1 MQLKNHSNGVYVGK
15 INHESL
21 DIIGL
26 NERTPSLG
34 LEFSGFLTAFSV
46 VGKRLSS
53 QNDVLSFQ
61 TDRWV
66 AIIPCCW
73 FARESGFGPYMF
85 ETSPDSISMHFPKQ
99 FSGSNGSPNAA
110 SFPWTFHAWKA
121 DVSGA

>member
-1 MQLKNHSNGVYVGK
+1 VQLKNDSNGVYVGK

-61 TDRWV
+61 TD
-66 AIIPCCW
+66 
-73 FARESGFGPYMF
+73 SHY
-85 ETSPDSISMHFPKQ
+85 SMLLVRQRIRVWPVH
-99 FSGSNGSPNAA
+99 
-110 SFPWTFHAWKA
+110 
-121 DVSGA
+121 V